1 MRIKHKMLCIVPGGV
16 NIHCNCYYITFIFF
30 LPWIIQFVLINSV
43 FNYDL
48 VNYVV
53 DYVFNVLNGNDRI
66 FLVTRFSIVL
76 INSQRQTAY
85 IVIYFS

>member
-1 MRIKHKMLCIVPGGV
+1 M
-16 NIHCNCYYITFIFF
+16 
-30 LPWIIQFVLINSV
+30 LINYV

-76 INSQRQTAY
+76 INSQRQTVY
-85 IVIYFS
+85 ILIYFS